1 MKKILAR
8 QLILKEYSCYG
19 LKKVHTRNWITK
31 KKIPAARK
39 ITPPPPPPNN
49 FSNGP
54 SLKKGPVH
62 AYQMKTVTED
72 AFFQKRSLEWRVLK
86 TPAARLRLDGRK
98 RSWCQTSFTSCMTQ
112 ALWEMLSYFH
122 RFSVFAWTGEH
133 LRFQKYPHT
142 CGLGLSLDKQWF
154 YMVNCEWSLLH
165 LKSVWKMKTYTR
177 DLIKAKLV
185 LSET

>member
-1 MKKILAR
+1 MLWPKKSSY
-8 QLILKEYSCYG
+8 KE
-19 LKKVHTRNWITK
+19 LDNE

-39 ITPPPPPPNN
+39 ITPPPPPPYN

-98 RSWCQTSFTSCMTQ
+98 RS
-112 ALWEMLSYFH
+112 
-122 RFSVFAWTGEH
+122 
-133 LRFQKYPHT
+133 
-142 CGLGLSLDKQWF
+142 
-154 YMVNCEWSLLH
+154 
-165 LKSVWKMKTYTR
+165 
-177 DLIKAKLV
+177 
-185 LSET
+185 